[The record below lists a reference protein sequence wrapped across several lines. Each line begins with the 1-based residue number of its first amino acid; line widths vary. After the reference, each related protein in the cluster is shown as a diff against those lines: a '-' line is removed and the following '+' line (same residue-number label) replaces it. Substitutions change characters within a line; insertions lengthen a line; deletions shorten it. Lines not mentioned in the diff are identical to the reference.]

1 MAAYTLEELAVFLGA
16 TASVVPGPRVT
27 GVRPLEYA
35 RETDITYV
43 SGPQFMDL
51 LARSAAAAA
60 ILPPNLDPGGLPC
73 IRCANPEAAFA
84 RLTALYYPHPEA
96 PVGVSPRADVHPGAV
111 LGDAVSIGPYAVVD
125 RGVVIGDRTVLGPHA
140 VIGEGCRIGQDTR
153 IFPGVILYPGV
164 TVGDRVTI
172 HAGTVIG
179 SDGFGYARDRDEN
192 GVPINI
198 KKFHSGTV
206 EIGDDVEIGALVAI
220 DRALTGVTRLGKGV
234 KLDNLVQVAHNVSIG
249 DATVVASQVGI
260 AGSSSIG
267 RYGLVGGQA
276 GVKDHVAVGDG
287 VILATRV
294 GIYRNVPDGSIM
306 AGSVPAMPHKIF
318 LRAQNLFK
326 RLPELLD
333 RIRKLERLVQSNH
346 KEKE

>member
-1 MAAYTLEELAVFLGA
+1 MEELAVILGA
-16 TASVVPGPRVT
+16 EASVTPGPRIT

-35 RETDITYV
+35 CETDITYV
-43 SGPQFMDL
+43 AGPQFL
-51 LARSAAAAA
+51 ERLARSAAAAV
-60 ILPPNLDPGGLPC
+60 ILPPNLDPNGLPS
-73 IRCANPEAAFA
+73 IRHANPEAAFA

-96 PVGVSPRADVHPGAV
+96 PAGVSPKADVHS
-111 LGDAVSIGPYAVVD
+111 DAIVGEGVSIGAYAVVD
-125 RGVVIGDRTVLGPHA
+125 RGAVIGDRSVLGPHT
-140 VIGEGCRIGQDTR
+140 VIGEGCRIGKDTR
-153 IFPGVILYPGV
+153 IFPRVILYPGV

-179 SDGFGYARDRDEN
+179 SDGFGYARDADEN
-192 GVPINI
+192 GIPINI

-206 EIGDDVEIGALVAI
+206 EICDDVEIGALVAI
-220 DRALTGVTRLGKGV
+220 DRGLSGTTRLGKGV
-234 KLDNLVQVAHNVSIG
+234 KLDNLVQVAHNVQIG

-267 RYGLVGGQA
+267 RYGLIGGQA

-346 KEKE
+346 KERE